1 MNVASQPAPHKAPWF
16 TQIADRTLQRK
27 RYSGKFHGPW
37 PKACQI
43 ISPWTLTRSNILF
56 FTGLNP
62 NWTIFKAKIDI
73 EPQLLQL
80 LLLLLLLLL
89 KFNPL
94 RAVRRA
100 RFGTSFSAT
109 LAPFLSRLSLLGV
122 TLGGLEMQLS
132 GPKTDFG
139 AQGAP

>member
-1 MNVASQPAPHKAPWF
+1 MIAKTVQQVPQEPMVFAFHAAQVGTHLTLELNVAQLYPPYRLASQWVSKQQWLP
-16 TQIADRTLQRK
+16 
-27 RYSGKFHGPW
+27 S
-37 PKACQI
+37 
-43 ISPWTLTRSNILF
+43 SPGVL
-56 FTGLNP
+56 
-62 NWTIFKAKIDI
+62 
-73 EPQLLQL
+73 
-80 LLLLLLLLL
+80 
-89 KFNPL
+89 FNPL

-100 RFGTSFSAT
+100 RFANSFYTA